1 MGYEIEK
8 KYLVINNK
16 WRNFTQSYVEIKQGY
31 ITTNNNSTV
40 RVRIIDNKKAFLTL
54 KDSAIN
60 LIRKEF
66 EYQIPLNDGLD
77 IFNNL
82 CDCRIIKNRYI
93 IPIENNLKWE
103 IDVYLD
109 KNKPLVVA
117 ELELFSTDTSIIKL
131 PDWIGLDITLDPK
144 YKNLNLAKHP
154 YNIYS

>member
-1 MGYEIEK
+1 MGLEIERK
-8 KYLVINNK
+8 FFVINNK
-16 WRNFTQSYVEIKQGY
+16 WINFVKTSVEIKQAY
-31 ITTNNNSTV
+31 ILTNNESTV

-54 KDSAIN
+54 KSNSD

-66 EYQIPLNDGLD
+66 EYSIPLNDAQD

-82 CDCRIIKNRYI
+82 CDCSIIKNRYT

-117 ELELFSTDTSIIKL
+117 ELELPSENYPITF
-131 PDWIGLDITLDPK
+131 PDWIGLEITNK
-144 YKNLNLAKHP
+144 SRFKNLNLAKFP
-154 YNIYS
+154 YNVYGE